1 MTANELGLIYI
12 VIFLQLGLVWIYRR
26 FAHQTIR
33 EVLRIQEAYERRA
46 DRLERT
52 MQSNFDRSEEK
63 TNEIREV
70 IRVALLTQNREATP
84 GQEKTTVISEPY
96 SVSILPDRFDQ
107 RRLDRLQN
115 DISFIKNR
123 LSSYLGDGTGLTYLV
138 DETPIYIN
146 SNDFGCPSNFLNG
159 GRYEEEN
166 QQVLASF
173 RRPNSVFLDIG
184 ANLGVFSL
192 RLAPMMRQGHVYA
205 FEPNKKIHELFSR
218 SVHLNGLRHLIDI
231 FELGASDR
239 EQEMVLSIP
248 SGHAG
253 GASVTEALAGSA
265 PESGRIRVSTLDKTL
280 QGLPEFHLAKIDVE
294 GHELNALRGMAGLV
308 ARSSDAVILFEK
320 LGQNTG
326 IESELKDFF
335 DHLGM
340 VIYRIDGVT
349 LVPVNLPRF
358 CIDQAYFLAAHPERI
373 VGEVVRNFID
383 LYPADFFGLHT
394 LVRDELLVGNAR
406 VHSLC
411 VIFHGPYWYLPRG
424 TWRLS
429 VNGRVDVPLK
439 IVIAEKFGYQVADFI
454 LSAQRM
460 TCDFI
465 IENDLSHFEIV
476 GRAVEESVSFAIR
489 SIRLT
494 RLG

>member
-1 MTANELGLIYI
+1 MTASELGLICLSI
-12 VIFLQLGLVWIYRR
+12 CFQLGLIWLYRR

-52 MQSNFDRSEEK
+52 IRSGLDRSEEK
-63 TNEIREV
+63 ANEIREF
-70 IRVALLTQNREATP
+70 IRIALLTQNQQSAAD
-84 GQEKTTVISEPY
+84 QEKTTGTSEPY
-96 SVSILPDRFDQ
+96 SVYILPDWLDQ

-115 DISFIKNR
+115 DMSFIKNR
-123 LSSYLGDGTGLTYLV
+123 LSSYLGDETGLTYLV

-159 GRYEEEN
+159 GRYEEEY

-218 SVHLNGLRHLIDI
+218 SVHLNGLRNLIDI

-239 EQEMVLSIP
+239 EREMVLSVP
-248 SGHAG
+248 TGHAG
-253 GASVTEALAGSA
+253 GASVTDALAGSA
-265 PESGRIRVSTLDKTL
+265 LESGRIRVAPLDKLL

-294 GHELNALRGMAGLV
+294 GHELNALQGMVGLI
-308 ARSSDAVILFEK
+308 ARSPDAVILFEK
-320 LGQNTG
+320 LGQNSG
-326 IESELKDFF
+326 IESGIKDLF
-335 DHLGM
+335 DRQGM

-373 VGEVVRNFID
+373 GGEAVRNFIE

-394 LVRDELLVGNAR
+394 LIRDEHLVGSAQ

-424 TWRLS
+424 TWRMS

-439 IVIAEKFGYQVADFI
+439 IVIAEKFGYRVADFI

-460 TCDFI
+460 THDFI

-476 GRAVEESVSFAIR
+476 GRALEESVSFALR

>member
-173 RRPNSVFLDIG
+173 RRPNSVFLG
-184 ANLGVFSL
+184 
-192 RLAPMMRQGHVYA
+192 
-205 FEPNKKIHELFSR
+205 KICKTR
-218 SVHLNGLRHLIDI
+218 S
-231 FELGASDR
+231 F
-239 EQEMVLSIP
+239 
-248 SGHAG
+248 
-253 GASVTEALAGSA
+253 
-265 PESGRIRVSTLDKTL
+265 KTM
-280 QGLPEFHLAKIDVE
+280 G
-294 GHELNALRGMAGLV
+294 
-308 ARSSDAVILFEK
+308 
-320 LGQNTG
+320 
-326 IESELKDFF
+326 
-335 DHLGM
+335 
-340 VIYRIDGVT
+340 
-349 LVPVNLPRF
+349 
-358 CIDQAYFLAAHPERI
+358 
-373 VGEVVRNFID
+373 
-383 LYPADFFGLHT
+383 
-394 LVRDELLVGNAR
+394 
-406 VHSLC
+406 
-411 VIFHGPYWYLPRG
+411 
-424 TWRLS
+424 
-429 VNGRVDVPLK
+429 
-439 IVIAEKFGYQVADFI
+439 
-454 LSAQRM
+454 
-460 TCDFI
+460 
-465 IENDLSHFEIV
+465 
-476 GRAVEESVSFAIR
+476 
-489 SIRLT
+489 
-494 RLG
+494 